1 VALPLVLEKICS
13 SPWGWEA
20 TTTHI
25 MEWEEIRC
33 IYDRMC
39 RFWTKLQVMEQSEA
53 IQHQTDLTKFWWSR
67 MALEHGDMKK
77 IELVMKQPNKTSQ
90 PKLYMQ
96 IHSESWAYS
105 CMEIEGGTSYVFVP
119 YLLAQWFSRDSAPH
133 FFPQCFCFLK
143 VSTAVTAIKTSID
156 TAELWS

>member
-25 MEWEEIRC
+25 MEWEETRC

-39 RFWTKLQVMEQSEA
+39 RFWTKLHVTEQSKA
-53 IQHQTDLTKFWWSR
+53 IRHQTDLSKFWWSR

-77 IELVMKQPNKTSQ
+77 MDLVMKQPNRTCNNL
-90 PKLYMQ
+90 KLYMQ
-96 IHSESWAYS
+96 SIVS
-105 CMEIEGGTSYVFVP
+105 P
-119 YLLAQWFSRDSAPH
+119 KH
-133 FFPQCFCFLK
+133 FHVGKLK
-143 VSTAVTAIKTSID
+143 V
-156 TAELWS
+156 ELLVYLYLIY